1 MRDHFGMGRISQM
14 PDVAPLGRCIRVSI
28 GPEAALDVVA
38 EVLPAALNAALNAAG
53 KVAG

>member
-1 MRDHFGMGRISQM
+1 M